1 MLCHL
6 TAHATFASKAASSSK
21 QGGGEVAVEAAQAD
35 DAIAEDGHAR
45 STDEV
50 LTTVHAQFEEWDLRK
65 KGYRH
70 LIGFMLFTGLYFV
83 VLFMQRDASVVYGV
97 NSTISTLL
105 PTDGNG
111 NILKEFQDTAS
122 LHAWIVG
129 GLAVLPTSP
138 LDSASTFV
146 PQLISR
152 ALSGTCGEQNVD
164 TAIMKDAVCTSMCV
178 SKQPHMLCSAPDDCS
193 LSSMTDPNTKCW
205 FSTPY
210 NFSAGRLMGTQT
222 TTLFMI
228 DGNYTVCLLAPGG
241 GVKGQV
247 LISPAN
253 VTGIAVG
260 IATTSTSLVTDF
272 DYVDLNVITISD
284 DFETDAEI
292 AARWQYCGSTI
303 TNCEKG
309 CSRVKAC
316 FLRCPGNVTASPEDI
331 YQHCV
336 QGMCTSLRLFPNVTV
351 ISNHALCLI
360 VRANIIAVD
369 ARQPIL
375 QYLNIPGANGTLE
388 DPSDPLFGCPAAY
401 YDRINYPGHRPDDY
415 CRAPVVNGDP
425 KDYCQWQNAGDA
437 ICQPSCLDPNCGN
450 DFEDCCSLRWPL
462 NGSDL
467 ACCNLVASDAHA
479 PLSFPFGFNNYVH
492 DDVGLSGNN
501 ATNATTYVVG
511 LTNRI
516 LAGILLHTTRYQRDN
531 CSDSRFAQLL
541 PNAQCRLREADNNP
555 YGADPVFVRSS
566 KFYIEAAARD
576 PQKYYRRVNCKFW
589 YQHIPM
595 RVLCCSPG
603 DMSKHG
609 VPFGF
614 FPMPA
619 VNKLRPVGFPAVVA
633 IDLNAEE
640 AARFVDYL
648 EDGFFLDQVQTKDL
662 YMHFVTYNVILQLFT
677 SFRVNFGF
685 NDGGSISI
693 NPYIVSVSVERY
705 DSTTACIRAAL
716 ELVLLM
722 CICAEVYFEGSDIY
736 RTWVKKGSLLAHYRS
751 FWNYVDAASIA
762 LLFTAVVTWVTFVLQ
777 YATRFD
783 TPVFYNIYAATGS
796 NRFGPHALKL
806 NANGQGLQDFVAM
819 LAKVNMLARTWRF
832 YLAVNSIKF
841 VIVLMLLRT
850 LKLCDFQPRMGLLT
864 RTLVRAAVDL
874 GHFFF
879 LAILV
884 FLCYAM
890 LALIAFGETIQD
902 FSQLWLAC
910 VTLFRML
917 LGDTDVNNPLMQQN
931 GLMYL
936 VGVVFFWSYIILVF
950 FILFNFLIAIVIDAF
965 ADVKA
970 DAKCT
975 RSMGHEL
982 LFIIMDKWRAYWRN
996 YFRSNYL
1003 PDRQMYLY
1011 LRKLRRSRT
1020 PAVRDKARKAL
1031 SKDRLTLGEMSL
1043 SREELAHVLF
1053 NAGADQAPLQREA
1066 ANPQA
1071 MAAAMISRINKL
1083 QSASR
1088 TSGPDPSGILETCL
1102 KKITDQSHQIERL
1115 QQQVIALQEDVNTA
1129 ETATLTTLRQPNT
1142 PYGVYVQC
1150 GARNANDT
1158 TVTAADQVAPQAHAS
1173 RDGGEQRAE

>member
-1 MLCHL
+1 M
-6 TAHATFASKAASSSK
+6 AASSSK
-21 QGGGEVAVEAAQAD
+21 QVGGEVATEAARAD
-35 DAIAEDGHAR
+35 DAIAEGGHAR

-50 LTTVHAQFEEWDLRK
+50 LNTVHAQFEEWDLRK

-122 LHAWIVG
+122 LHAWVRG
-129 GLAVLPTSP
+129 M
-138 LDSASTFV
+138 LDCGW
-146 PQLISR
+146 SR
-152 ALSGTCGEQNVD
+152 YLTNVTVKFGFNFRTTTD
-164 TAIMKDAVCTSMCV
+164 QARSFWN
-178 SKQPHMLCSAPDDCS
+178 LCAPDDCS
-193 LSSMTDPNTKCW
+193 FSSMTDPNTKCW

-210 NFSAGRLMGTQT
+210 NFTAGGLTGTQT
-222 TTLFMI
+222 TTLFMV

-247 LISPAN
+247 LMSPTN

-260 IATTSTSLVTDF
+260 IATTTTVLVTDF
-272 DYVDLNVITISD
+272 DYVDLNVTAISND
-284 DFETDAEI
+284 STEAKT
-292 AARWQYCGSTI
+292 AAFWQYCGSTI
-303 TNCEKG
+303 SVCEIG

-316 FLRCPGNVTASPEDI
+316 FLRCPGNVTADPEDI
-331 YQHCV
+331 YKRCV
-336 QGMCTSLRLFPNVTV
+336 QGMCFSLNLFPNVTV

-360 VRANIIAVD
+360 

-375 QYLNIPGANGTLE
+375 EYLNMPGANVTLE
-388 DPSDPLFGCPAAY
+388 DPSDPLYGCPAAY
-401 YDRINYPGHRPDDY
+401 YNRVNYPGHRPDDY
-415 CRAPVVNGDP
+415 CRAPVVHGDP
-425 KDYCQWQNAGDA
+425 TDYCQWQNAGDA
-437 ICQPSCLDPNCGN
+437 ICQPSCLYPECGN

-462 NGSDL
+462 SVNDL

-479 PLSFPFGFNNYVH
+479 PLSFPFGFNNYAL
-492 DDVGLSGNN
+492 DDVGLSVGN

-531 CSDSRFAQLL
+531 CSDSRFANLL
-541 PNAQCRLREADNNP
+541 PDARCRLREADNNP

-576 PQKYYRRVNCKFW
+576 PHKYYRRVRCKF
-589 YQHIPM
+589 Y
-595 RVLCCSPG
+595 PG
-603 DMSKHG
+603 DINEHG
-609 VPFGF
+609 VPYGF

-619 VNKLRPVGFPAVVA
+619 VKNFRPIGFPAVVA

-640 AARFVDYL
+640 AATFVDYL
-648 EDGFFLDQVQTKDL
+648 KDGFFIDQVQTKDL
-662 YMHFVTYNVILQLFT
+662 YMQFVTYNVVLQLFT
-677 SFRVNFGF
+677 SFRVHFGF

-693 NPYIVSVSVERY
+693 NPYIVCVSVEHY
-705 DSTTACIRAAL
+705 NSTTKCIRAAL
-716 ELVLLM
+716 ELLLLL
-722 CICAEVYFEGSDIY
+722 CIGAEVYFEGSDIY
-736 RTWVKKGSLLAHYRS
+736 RTWVKTGSLLAYYRS

-762 LLFTAVVTWVTFVLQ
+762 LLFTAVITWVAFLLQ

-796 NRFGPHALKL
+796 DRFGPHALEL
-806 NANGQGLQDFVAM
+806 NADGQGLQNFVAM
-819 LAKVNMLARTWRF
+819 LAKVNMLASTWRF
-832 YLAVNSIKF
+832 YLAVNSIN
-841 VIVLMLLRT
+841 IVLMLLRT

-879 LAILV
+879 LAFLV

-910 VTLFRML
+910 VTLFQML
-917 LGDTDVNNPLMQQN
+917 LGDTGVNNQLMQQD

-970 DAKCT
+970 DAKTT

-982 LFIIMDKWRAYWRN
+982 LFIIMDKWRACWRK
-996 YFRSNYL
+996 YFCSKYL
-1003 PDRQMYLY
+1003 PDRQVYLY
-1011 LRKLRRSRT
+1011 LRRLRRART
-1020 PAVRDKARKAL
+1020 PAVRDKARGAV
-1031 SKDRLTLGEMSL
+1031 SKDKLTLGDMTMT
-1043 SREELAHVLF
+1043 REELAHVLF
-1053 NAGADQAPLQREA
+1053 NAGVDQAPLQREVD
-1066 ANPQA
+1066 NPHA

-1083 QSASR
+1083 QR
-1088 TSGPDPSGILETCL
+1088 TSRNPGPDPSGILEACF
-1102 KKITDQSHQIERL
+1102 KKIANQSHTIDRL
-1115 QQQVIALQEDVNTA
+1115 QQQLFAFQRGITTTEA
-1129 ETATLTTLRQPNT
+1129 EAPMSSMRQPNM
-1142 PYGVYVQC
+1142 PYGAHMQFSAH
-1150 GARNANDT
+1150 GASDIIVSAT
-1158 TVTAADQVAPQAHAS
+1158 HQVASQAHAS
-1173 RDGGEQRAE
+1173 HAGGDQRAEQHQRLESNFK